1 MTDVIIYLGAA
12 AAGYVIG
19 TLLKKKN
26 VVISWAG
33 TLQTI
38 CLYVL
43 ILVMG
48 MRMGSNREVIDN
60 IGSIGLSALLF
71 TILAQSGTVGFMF
84 MTRKLLGFNRFGK
97 LKNSSVN
104 VSEDEKN
111 SEKTGLN
118 KTTLIVVAAVIAGL
132 LLGFFV
138 ILRFT
143 EENIIF
149 SGDIGRFND
158 LASTVIRI
166 GLIILLVFVGLDLSK
181 EGNVFSE
188 VKAAGIRIL
197 AFPVAAIAG
206 SLSGA
211 LISGLILGMNLNEAL
226 AIGSGFGWYTLAP
239 GIIMDAGY
247 VQTSAIAFLHN
258 VTREL
263 AAIVLI
269 PVVAN
274 KVGYIECCG
283 MGGAAAMD
291 VTLPVAE
298 KATNASIAIYSFVLG
313 IVLTIMVPIL
323 VPIMLAL

>member
-1 MTDVIIYLGAA
+1 MIDVIIYLCAA
-12 AAGYVIG
+12 AAGYAIG
-19 TLLKKKN
+19 LLLKKKKIT
-26 VVISWAG
+26 ISWTAA
-33 TLQTI
+33 LQSI

-60 IGSIGLSALLF
+60 IGNIGFSALLF
-71 TILAQSGTVGFMF
+71 TIMAQAGTVGFMF
-84 MTRKLLGFNRFGK
+84 FTRRLLGFNRFGK
-97 LKNSSVN
+97 LESID
-104 VSEDEKN
+104 VSEENNAKGDG
-111 SEKTGLN
+111 KTGLN
-118 KTTLIVVAAVIAGL
+118 KTTLFVVAAVIIGL
-132 LLGFFV
+132 LFGFFI

-149 SGDIGRFND
+149 NGDISGFNE
-158 LASTVIRI
+158 LASAIIRI

-188 VKAAGIRIL
+188 IKSAGLRIL
-197 AFPVAAIAG
+197 AFPFAAMLG
-206 SLSGA
+206 SLAGA
-211 LISGLILGMNLNEAL
+211 LISGQILGMNTNEAL
-226 AIGSGFGWYTLAP
+226 AVGSGFGWYTLAP

-269 PVVAN
+269 PTVAN

-298 KATNASIAIYSFVLG
+298 KATNPSIAIYSFVLG
-313 IVLTIMVPIL
+313 VVLTIMVPIL